1 MVPARSSATLIRD
14 LKTHTPDE
22 TRAEPAPRLII
33 DLATIQSNYAKIREL
48 APGADAGAVV
58 KANAYGLGATE
69 IVPALADA
77 GCRTFYVAHT
87 QEGREARAA
96 LAGRPADIYVFNGF
110 WPAELPALREAEL
123 FPVINELAQLE
134 QLRDQAPDLPCALHF
149 DTGMNRLGLGPEETD
164 ALIADPARL
173 DAIDVRQIMS
183 HLACAD
189 EPVYP
194 LNALQLKRF
203 RRVREAFPGIP
214 ASLSNSAGVL
224 LGPDYHFDVLRPG
237 LALYGGVPAPGHDS
251 PFEPAVE
258 IDAPVLQIREL
269 RPGDTVGYGATFQ
282 ADSPRRIATVAA
294 GYADGLLRAFGNGGY
309 GRIGET
315 RVPIL
320 GRVSMDLIGVDIT
333 DVAETIAPG
342 HPVCFLG
349 GDIEDMADSAATISY
364 EFLVRLG
371 LRFHRIYKPAAERR

>member
-1 MVPARSSATLIRD
+1 M
-14 LKTHTPDE
+14 KTPRTD

-33 DLATIQSNYAKIREL
+33 DLATIQQNYAKIRQL
-48 APGADAGAVV
+48 APGAEAGAVV

-69 IVPALADA
+69 VVPALADA

-87 QEGREARAA
+87 SEGREARAA
-96 LAGRPADIYVFNGF
+96 LAGRTADIYVFNGF
-110 WPAELPALREAEL
+110 WPAELPALRSADL

-134 QLRDQAPDLPCALHF
+134 QLRELAPDLPCALHF

-164 ALIADPARL
+164 ILVADPSRL

-194 LNALQLKRF
+194 LNRLQLQRF
-203 RRVREAFPGIP
+203 ARIREAFPGIP
-214 ASLSNSAGVL
+214 ASLSNSAGIL

-237 LALYGGVPAPGHDS
+237 LALFGGVPAPGYPS

-258 IDAPVLQIREL
+258 IDAPILQIRTL
-269 RPGDTVGYGATFQ
+269 HPGDTVGYGATFQ
-282 ADSPRRIATVAA
+282 ADAPRRIATVAA
-294 GYADGLLRAFGNGGY
+294 GYADGLLRAFGNGGF
-309 GRIGET
+309 GRIGGT

-333 DVAETIAPG
+333 DVEGEIAPG
-342 HPVCFLG
+342 QPVCFLG
-349 GDIEDMADSAATISY
+349 GDIEDMAGSAATISY

-371 LRFHRIYKPAAERR
+371 LRFHRIYKPGLVRTGAGGR